1 MTKRQALGK
10 GLVFSGRDMEW
21 ETAYMSIQ
29 AVLDGYIHRALEQW
43 SMADKETEDSDSRPE
58 YSEQRPF
65 SMLHELLKDTQ
76 DQRFIR
82 DQLLNVFIPARDS
95 SAIGVSDLFFQLA
108 RNPRVWKT
116 LRSEALEINQPITF
130 ELLKSMKYLQCVLR
144 ESKSKPARRPKNSY

>member
-1 MTKRQALGK
+1 MTTRQALGK
-10 GLVFSGRDMEW
+10 RLVFSGHDTEW
-21 ETAYMSIQ
+21 EIAYRNIQ
-29 AVLDGYIHRALEQW
+29 TLLDGYIIRASDQW
-43 SMADKETEDSDSRPE
+43 SLADKETEDCDCLPE

-65 SMLHELLKDTQ
+65 SMLNELVKDTL

-108 RNPRVWKT
+108 RNPRVWRL
-116 LRSEALEINQPITF
+116 LRSEALELNQPITF

-144 ESKSKPARRPKNSY
+144 ESASKPSI